1 MSIEKHEQQTWEK
14 LHVEQ
19 ELMRKKLFSEN
30 EMVITSKEYHKRLS
44 KMHQLG
50 RSSMPGDLKPGD
62 TLATLQCANRSKAV
76 RKTPWRYML
85 ETKDGH
91 LAVLSSCF
99 QAASKLR
106 REAKGLQGGLWL
118 QREGRG
124 PQKP

>member
-1 MSIEKHEQQTWEK
+1 MQALAKIQMSIEKHEQQTWEK

-62 TLATLQCANRSKAV
+62 TLATLQCAK
-76 RKTPWRYML
+76 
-85 ETKDGH
+85 
-91 LAVLSSCF
+91 
-99 QAASKLR
+99 
-106 REAKGLQGGLWL
+106 
-118 QREGRG
+118 
-124 PQKP
+124 